1 MSRICGGH
9 FSRNPKSTSVTV
21 TAPRM
26 KIVSIALVCTRWLL
40 WGATVASLPA
50 SGSALAGTLPVV
62 TDGAAG
68 EPLAWWTGQLTADS
82 LWQRSVSAAAL
93 DDHRWLDP
101 LMLTPSQRPA
111 GLLQR
116 LDITASNARALARL
130 YGSDAVLFGRFFVVQ
145 QSDVPWL
152 GLQRCEVGVTGELIS
167 VASGLHRATPSV
179 TASAY
184 RADASEACQVATD
197 LLVQIVSDY
206 LPGEGERP
214 IGIPSDGLEIV
225 VRSPDSALPF
235 VGFRSALRT
244 AHPAITDVV
253 EDWAAEGRV
262 SVRLVLAEFAD
273 LETVAAAIE
282 AMPTRSGEYRI
293 DSMEREGM
301 SVRVTV
307 RTPLPESGE

>member
-1 MSRICGGH
+1 M
-9 FSRNPKSTSVTV
+9 
-21 TAPRM
+21 
-26 KIVSIALVCTRWLL
+26 L
-40 WGATVASLPA
+40 ASLPFSRIA
-50 SGSALAGTLPVV
+50 VAGTLPVV
-62 TDGAAG
+62 MDAAAE
-68 EPLAWWTGQLTADS
+68 EPLAWWTGQLTVDS
-82 LWQRSVSAAAL
+82 MWQRSVSAAAL
-93 DDHRWLDP
+93 NDRRWLDP
-101 LMLTPSQRPA
+101 LVLTPSQQPA

-116 LDITASNARALARL
+116 LDTTASNARALARL
-130 YGSDAVLFGRFFVVQ
+130 YGADAVLFGRFFVVQ

-152 GLQRCEVGVTGELIS
+152 GLQRCEVGVSGELIS

-179 TASAY
+179 TAAAY
-184 RADASEACQVATD
+184 RVDASEACQAATD
-197 LLVQIVSDY
+197 LLVQMVSDY

-244 AHPAITDVV
+244 AHPSITDVV

-262 SVRLVLAEFAD
+262 SLRLVVGELVD
-273 LETVAAAIE
+273 LESLATAIE

-301 SVRVTV
+301 SIRVTV